1 MAQNNVIPFA
11 VPGAVPDQWKEL
23 LPAPLLV
30 SIVDDDPCWV

>member
-1 MAQNNVIPFA
+1 MAENNVIPFA

-30 SIVDDDPCWV
+30 SVVDADPSWV